1 MKTVIRERTDPPIWR
16 LVAAFLIV
24 PGAAAFLMAILM
36 PAYDGINAPF
46 ERIWRSAVAFA
57 LFGAYPTTLLVG
69 LPVFLLLRTRLAPT
83 LINCSLAGAAVAALP
98 WLVLSLLDRPETASI
113 DGKATIA
120 EGSYTAYGWITNLAF
135 MGQIALLG
143 AAGGLLFWL
152 IATAGRRHS
161 NDRK

>member
-1 MKTVIRERTDPPIWR
+1 MDTLTRKRAEPPIWR
-16 LVAAFLIV
+16 IVTAFLIA

-69 LPVFLLLRTRLAPT
+69 LPAFFLLRKRLAPK
-83 LINCSLAGAAVAALP
+83 LINCSLAGAVVAALP
-98 WLVLSLLDRPETASI
+98 WLILSLLGRPDTASI

-120 EGSYTAYGWITNLAF
+120 EGSYTAYGWITNLTF
-135 MGQIALLG
+135 IGQ
-143 AAGGLLFWL
+143 
-152 IATAGRRHS
+152 
-161 NDRK
+161 